1 MPARAFRAA
10 YESDPAIARRMVT
23 LLADR
28 LRTVTDGLADMA
40 YLDLGGRL
48 AKYILNES
56 ERRGRTTFVL
66 NLTQAEMGQLLGGAR
81 QTINQ
86 AARSL
91 HDAGLVGLEGR
102 TVTIIDEQGLRLRA
116 MSADGRSE

>member
-1 MPARAFRAA
+1 MAWPTWPTSIWAA
-10 YESDPAIARRMVT
+10 
-23 LLADR
+23 
-28 LRTVTDGLADMA
+28 G
-40 YLDLGGRL
+40 L

-56 ERRGRTTFVL
+56 ERRGRTTFAL

-91 HDAGLVGLEGR
+91 HDAGLVGLDGR
-102 TVTIIDEQGLRLRA
+102 TVTIIDEEGLRLRA
-116 MSADGRSE
+116 MSADGRLGIIIRRVSAG